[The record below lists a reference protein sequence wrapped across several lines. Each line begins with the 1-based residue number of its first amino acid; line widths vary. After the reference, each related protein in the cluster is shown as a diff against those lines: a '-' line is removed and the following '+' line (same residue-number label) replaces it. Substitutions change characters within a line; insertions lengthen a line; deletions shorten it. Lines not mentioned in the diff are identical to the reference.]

1 MGKTAIPR
9 YVLWSKDTLDLRDP
23 WQRRWYIR
31 QTLVY
36 GRAEDIAALD
46 WDEVRKLLPEL
57 GLPPRFAASGRAF
70 SPRERDEGVGS

>member
-1 MGKTAIPR
+1 MGKTAFPR
-9 YVLWSKDTLDLRDP
+9 HILWSTDTLDLGDP

-46 WDEVRKLLPEL
+46 WDEVREMLPEL
-57 GLPPRFAASGRAF
+57 ELPPEVRRLWESFFAE
-70 SPRERDEGVGS
+70 RET

>member
-31 QTLVY
+31 QMLVY

-46 WDEVRKLLPEL
+46 WDEVQKLLPEL
-57 GLPPRFAASGRAF
+57 DLPPEVRRLWESFFA
-70 SPRERDEGVGS
+70 EEEG

>member
-1 MGKTAIPR
+1 MSKRGVPR
-9 YVLWSKDTLDLRDP
+9 HILWSKDRIDLEDP

-46 WDEVRKLLPEL
+46 WDEVWELLPEL
-57 GLPPRFAASGRAF
+57 ELPPEVRRLWESFFA
-70 SPRERDEGVGS
+70 EEEG

>member
-57 GLPPRFAASGRAF
+57 DLPPEVRRLWESFFA
-70 SPRERDEGVGS
+70 EEEG

>member
-46 WDEVRKLLPEL
+46 WDAVQKLLPEL
-57 GLPPRFAASGRAF
+57 DLPPEVRRLWESFFA
-70 SPRERDEGVGS
+70 EEEG